1 MDSKKKRKLNS
12 NNTIGFT
19 RVGKNGKRFTSKI
32 RVESKKK
39 YLGTHETAKA
49 AALAYDRAV
58 IDHKL
63 ASSGRKKAAA
73 AAAKCNHIFT
83 EAQCWILIHGSNV
96 ASKPYFVRDSMLD
109 RLVAMAQNEKR
120 YRRTTPSGQG
130 KGVWL
135 CTIFGCI
142 PCR

>member
-63 ASSGRKKAAA
+63 ASSGSSFLSLGDF
-73 AAAKCNHIFT
+73 H
-83 EAQCWILIHGSNV
+83 S
-96 ASKPYFVRDSMLD
+96 S
-109 RLVAMAQNEKR
+109 
-120 YRRTTPSGQG
+120 SGDVQ
-130 KGVWL
+130 
-135 CTIFGCI
+135 
-142 PCR
+142 